1 MAEIASAIIAGVS
14 LLGTTIEQISRN
26 VETERN
32 VAIQISNY
40 SKKYIL
46 KNPRVIT
53 TSGYTHSPPQPTVR
67 KETRESCAFTKR
79 PHTACGS
86 AGVLTYDICVD
97 NKSKAVKRLA
107 IMFSVPYDYN
117 QYENR
122 FALGLFEA
130 SQSCDESL
138 FNMMYNGNGPFIRDK
153 CSSSEQ
159 KYSEQNFT
167 LKGTM
172 SPRAQ
177 AILKMEFWYN
187 DPCRHSH

>member
-1 MAEIASAIIAGVS
+1 MTAFEFSDLILSS
-14 LLGTTIEQISRN
+14 PNFR
-26 VETERN
+26 
-32 VAIQISNY
+32 
-40 SKKYIL
+40 SKVLVLSSEYGYML
-46 KNPRVIT
+46 VRVIT

-67 KETRESCAFTKR
+67 KETRESCSFTKR

-97 NKSKAVKRLA
+97 NKSKAIKCLA

-122 FALGLFEA
+122 FALGLFDA